1 MSPDQKPQERTFKL
15 LPWFSLFSA
24 VAILFTMVAVAFFLS
39 RFISQVLLRHDA
51 ELMTQ
56 FVNGV
61 VEIEDAHPF
70 FITGHGDEESDIEE
84 FLIHL
89 SQLPDVLRANAYGS
103 DGTIIWSSNAELIG
117 RSFPNNDELKTA
129 MTGQPVINLGTS
141 GGEEKKEHVF
151 FTADGIR
158 FIENY
163 LPIWSIHDEKPV
175 VVGAVEVYR
184 RPTNLFKALSTST
197 LKLWLSAAIV
207 SMALFSILFVIVRQA
222 ARSMA
227 YQQRRLLETESLATM
242 GEMASAV
249 AHGLRNPL
257 ASIRS
262 SAELAMECDDRD
274 EIRSLLNDVM
284 AQSDRLE
291 GWIRQYLSYAR
302 MDEHAGSHADLA
314 SLVTT
319 CLDSFASQIERRNI
333 VSHNQVSK
341 NLPHSN
347 FNPFILTQVVHSLL
361 ANAVEAMQGNG
372 ELTLRANVNARGDG
386 IELTISD
393 TGPGMSE
400 QVLREAMKPFGTS
413 KSGGLGLGLPLSRQI
428 LQRNGGDLLID
439 SEVGK
444 GTSATIILPLAS

>member
-1 MSPDQKPQERTFKL
+1 MPPSQTPQERTFKL
-15 LPWFSLFSA
+15 LPWFSFFSA

-39 RFISQVLLRHDA
+39 RFISHVLLRHDA

-61 VEIEDAHPF
+61 VEIEDARPF
-70 FITGHGDEESDIEE
+70 FLTGQGGENSDIEE

-103 DGTIIWSSNAELIG
+103 DGTIVWSSNAELIG
-117 RSFPNNDELKTA
+117 RSFPDNDELKIA
-129 MTGQPVINLGTS
+129 MTGQPVVNLGTS

-163 LPIWSIHDEKPV
+163 LPIWSVHDQTPV

-197 LKLWLSAAIV
+197 LKLWLGAALV
-207 SMALFSILFVIVRQA
+207 SMALFAILFVIVRQA

-227 YQQRRLLETESLATM
+227 YQQQRLLETESLATM

-262 SAELAMECDDRD
+262 SAELAVGCDDRA
-274 EIRSLLNDVM
+274 EIQSLLNDVM

-302 MDEHAGSHADLA
+302 VDEHAGSHADLA
-314 SLVTT
+314 SLITA
-319 CLDSFASQIERRNI
+319 CLDSFSSQIERRKI
-333 VSHNQVSK
+333 TSSCEMSRS
-341 NLPHSN
+341 LPRSN

-361 ANAVEAMQGNG
+361 ANAVEAMEERG
-372 ELTLRANVNARGDG
+372 ELTVRADVNARGDR

-428 LQRNGGDLLID
+428 LQRNGGDLLIR

-444 GTSATIILPLAS
+444 GTSATIILPVAS